1 MTTKLLSYTPNE
13 ILDLFKTSFY
23 NEHGTPMI
31 IGSDDFTA
39 SATFTY
45 ILSVLTNAINV
56 SGNQR
61 FIESATGEYLDA
73 IAGSLGLSRPSPAR
87 ANAVFHLKTVTAGN
101 IDSNGLRVSDTS
113 GHVFGNTEPLSLPR
127 NAQVD
132 VLLYCTESGSSANGL
147 PVGSI
152 SNIEAGSNLVSAA
165 SNTTMTGGGDDGYPY
180 TAAGDQAFREYLL
193 NRQGHYPVGG
203 SAPAYRSKCFE
214 LGDRRLL
221 DAHVLQDGEDGYVQ
235 GKVKIYTL
243 WDTSTLNSAYIKMLN
258 DKVLALV
265 TAEDFRP
272 IGDYV
277 EVVPAEP
284 DYVGLGLTWTLK
296 YRLRDRDVAEAHMR
310 KVLYDYEQYLKSGFD
325 RPFSEADLVKR
336 FCTPDENGVAAL
348 GFDITDSNAKYQL
361 PAAGSYFAFSAP
373 PNSWN
378 SLISMGLVTFVDTE
392 A

>member
-1 MTTKLLSYTPNE
+1 MTTKLLSYAPNE
-13 ILDLFKTSFY
+13 ILDLFKSSFY
-23 NEHGTPMI
+23 NERGTPMI

-39 SATFTY
+39 SATFSY
-45 ILSVLTNAINV
+45 VLSVLTNAINV
-56 SGNQR
+56 AGDQR
-61 FIESATGEYLDA
+61 FLESATGEYLDA
-73 IAGSLGLSRPSPAR
+73 IAGSLGLSRPEPAR
-87 ANAVFHLKTVTAGN
+87 ANAVFRLKPVATGN
-101 IDSNGLRVSDTS
+101 IDTNGWRASDAS
-113 GHVFGNTEPLSLPR
+113 GRAFVKTEPLSLKR
-127 NAQVD
+127 NVKVD
-132 VLLYCTESGSSANGL
+132 VLLYCTEAGSSANGL

-165 SNTTMTGGGDDGYPY
+165 SNTTMSGGGDDGYPY
-180 TAAGDQAFREYLL
+180 TAAGDKAFREYLL
-193 NRQGHYPVGG
+193 NRKGYFPVGG

-214 LGDRRLL
+214 LGDKRLL
-221 DAHVLQDGEDGYVQ
+221 DVHVLQDGEDGYVQ

-243 WDTSTLNSAYIKMLN
+243 WDTSTTNIDYIKLLN

-277 EVVPAEP
+277 EVASAEP
-284 DYVGLGLTWTLK
+284 YYVGLGLSWSLK

-310 KVLYDYEQYLKSGFD
+310 KVLYDYELYLKGGFG

-336 FCTPDENGVAAL
+336 FCSPDENGVAAL
-348 GFDITDSNAKYQL
+348 GFDITDANAKYLL

-378 SLISMGLVTFVDTE
+378 SLISMGIVTFVDTE

>member
-13 ILDLFKTSFY
+13 ILDLFKSSFY

-31 IGSDDFTA
+31 IGGDDFTA
-39 SATFTY
+39 SAIFTY
-45 ILSVLTNAINV
+45 VLSVLTNAINV
-56 SGNQR
+56 AGDQR
-61 FIESATGEYLDA
+61 FLESATGEYLDA
-73 IAGSLGLSRPSPAR
+73 IAGSLGLSRPAPAR
-87 ANAVFHLKTVTAGN
+87 ANAVFHLKPVTTGN
-101 IDSNGLRVSDTS
+101 IDTNGLRVSDTS
-113 GHVFGNTEPLSLPR
+113 GHVFGNAEPLSLTR
-127 NAQVD
+127 NVQVD

-147 PVGSI
+147 PAGSV

-193 NRQGHYPVGG
+193 NRKGHFPVGG
-203 SAPAYRSKCFE
+203 SATAYRSKCFE
-214 LGDRRLL
+214 IGDKRLL
-221 DAHVLQDGEDGYVQ
+221 DVHVLQDGEDGYVQ

-243 WDTSTLNSAYIKMLN
+243 WDTSTLNSAYIKLLN
-258 DKVLALV
+258 EKIFTLV

-277 EVVPAEP
+277 EVASAEP
-284 DYVGLGLTWTLK
+284 DYVGLGLTWALK

-310 KVLYDYEQYLKSGFD
+310 KVLYDYEQYLKGGFG

-336 FCTPDENGVAAL
+336 FCTPDENGVSAL
-348 GFDITDSNAKYQL
+348 GFDITDANAKYL
-361 PAAGSYFAFSAP
+361 IPTPGSYFAFSAP
-373 PNSWN
+373 PNSWA
-378 SLISMGLVTFVDTE
+378 SLISMGIVTFVDTE

>member
-13 ILDLFKTSFY
+13 ILDLFKSSFY

-31 IGSDDFTA
+31 IGGDDFTA
-39 SATFTY
+39 SAIFTY
-45 ILSVLTNAINV
+45 VLSVLTNAINV
-56 SGNQR
+56 AGDQR
-61 FIESATGEYLDA
+61 FLESATGEYLDA
-73 IAGSLGLSRPSPAR
+73 IAGSLGLSRPAPAR
-87 ANAVFHLKTVTAGN
+87 ANAVFHLKPVTTGN
-101 IDSNGLRVSDTS
+101 IDTNGLRVSDTS
-113 GHVFGNTEPLSLPR
+113 GHVFGNAEPLSLTR
-127 NAQVD
+127 NVQVD

-147 PVGSI
+147 PAGSV

-193 NRQGHYPVGG
+193 NRKGHFPVGG
-203 SAPAYRSKCFE
+203 SATAYRSKCFE
-214 LGDRRLL
+214 IGDKRLL
-221 DAHVLQDGEDGYVQ
+221 DVHVLQDGEDGYVQ

-243 WDTSTLNSAYIKMLN
+243 WDTSTLNSAYIKLLN
-258 DKVLALV
+258 EKIFTLV

-277 EVVPAEP
+277 EVASAEP
-284 DYVGLGLTWTLK
+284 DYVGLGLTWALK

-310 KVLYDYEQYLKSGFD
+310 KVLYDYEQYLKSEFG

-336 FCTPDENGVAAL
+336 FCTPDENGVSAL
-348 GFDITDSNAKYQL
+348 GFDITDANAKYL
-361 PAAGSYFAFSAP
+361 IPTPGSYFAFSAP
-373 PNSWN
+373 PNSWA
-378 SLISMGLVTFVDTE
+378 SLISMGIVTFVDTE

>member
-23 NEHGTPMI
+23 AEHGTPMI

-45 ILSVLTNAINV
+45 VLSVLTNAINV

-73 IAGSLGLSRPSPAR
+73 IAGSLGLSRPAPAR
-87 ANAVFHLKTVTAGN
+87 ANAVFHLTPVTTGN
-101 IDSNGLRVSDTS
+101 IDTNGLRVSDTS
-113 GHVFGNTEPLSLPR
+113 GHVFGNTEPLSLTR
-127 NAQVD
+127 NVQVD
-132 VLLYCTESGSSANGL
+132 VLLYCTDAGSAANGL

-152 SNIEAGSNLVSAA
+152 RNIESGSNVVSTA
-165 SNTTMTGGGDDGYPY
+165 SNTTMSGGGDDGYPY
-180 TAAGDQAFREYLL
+180 TAAGDQSFREYLL
-193 NRQGHYPVGG
+193 NRKGHFPVGG

-214 LGDRRLL
+214 IGDKRLL
-221 DAHVLQDGEDGYVQ
+221 DVHILQDGEAGYVQ

-243 WDTSTLNSAYIKMLN
+243 WNTATLNSAYIKLLN
-258 DKVLALV
+258 EKILALV

-277 EVVPAEP
+277 EVASAEP

-310 KVLYDYEQYLKSGFD
+310 KVLYDYELYLKGGFG

>member
-1 MTTKLLSYTPNE
+1 MATKLLSYTPSE

-45 ILSVLTNAINV
+45 VLSVLTNAINV
-56 SGNQR
+56 AGDQR
-61 FIESATGEYLDA
+61 FLESATGEYLDA
-73 IAGSLGLSRPSPAR
+73 IAGSLGLSRPTPAR
-87 ANAVFHLKTVTAGN
+87 ANAVFHLAPVKTGN
-101 IDSNGLRVSDTS
+101 IGTNGLRVSDTS
-113 GHVFGNTEPLSLPR
+113 GHVFGNTEPLSLTR
-127 NAQVD
+127 NVQVD
-132 VLLYCTESGSSANGL
+132 VLLYCTESGSAANGL

-152 SNIEAGSNLVSAA
+152 SNIEAGSNRVSTA

-180 TAAGDQAFREYLL
+180 TAAGDQAFRKYLL
-193 NRQGHYPVGG
+193 NRKGYYPVGG

-214 LGDRRLL
+214 LGDNRLL
-221 DAHVLQDGEDGYVQ
+221 DVHVLQDGEDGYVQ

-243 WDTSTLNSAYIKMLN
+243 WDTATLNSAYIRLLN
-258 DKVLALV
+258 EKILTLV
-265 TAEDFRP
+265 TAEGFRP

-277 EVVPAEP
+277 EVARAEP
-284 DYVGLGLTWTLK
+284 DYVGIGLNWTLK

-310 KVLYDYEQYLKSGFD
+310 KVFYDYGQYLKSGFG

-336 FCTPDENGVAAL
+336 LCTPDENGVAAL
-348 GFDITDSNAKYQL
+348 GFDITNDNAKYQI
-361 PAAGSYFAFSAP
+361 PAPGSYFAFSAP
-373 PNSWN
+373 PTSWA
-378 SLISMGLVTFVDTE
+378 SLISLGIVTFVDTE

>member
-23 NEHGTPMI
+23 SEHGTPMI

-45 ILSVLTNAINV
+45 VLSALTNAINV

-61 FIESATGEYLDA
+61 FIASATGEYLDA
-73 IAGSLGLSRPSPAR
+73 IAGSLGLSRPAPAH
-87 ANAVFHLKTVTAGN
+87 ASAVFHLTPVSTGN
-101 IDSNGLRVSDTS
+101 IGANGLRVSDTS
-113 GHVFGNTEPLSLPR
+113 GHVFGNTEPLAMTR
-127 NAQVD
+127 NVKVD
-132 VLLYCTESGSSANGL
+132 VLLYCTEAGSAANGL

-152 SNIEAGSNLVSAA
+152 SNIAAGSNLVSAA
-165 SNTTMTGGGDDGYPY
+165 SNTTMSGGGDDGYPY

-193 NRQGHYPVGG
+193 NRKGYFPVGG

-214 LGDRRLL
+214 VGDKRLL
-221 DAHVLQDGEDGYVQ
+221 DVHVLQDGEDGYVQ

-243 WDTSTLNSAYIKMLN
+243 WNTATLNSDYIKLLN
-258 DKVLALV
+258 EKILTLV
-265 TAEDFRP
+265 TADDFRP

-277 EVVPAEP
+277 EVARAEP
-284 DYVGLGLTWTLK
+284 DYVGLGLSWALK

-310 KVLYDYEQYLKSGFD
+310 KVLYDYGQYLKGGFG

-336 FCTPDENGVAAL
+336 LCSPDENGVAAL
-348 GFDITDSNAKYQL
+348 GFDITDANAKYQM
-361 PAAGSYFAFSAP
+361 PAPGSYFAFSAP
-373 PNSWN
+373 PTSWN
-378 SLISMGLVTFVDTE
+378 SLISMGIVTFVDTE

>member
-1 MTTKLLSYTPNE
+1 MTTKLLSYTPSE

-23 NEHGTPMI
+23 DEHGTPMI

-45 ILSVLTNAINV
+45 VLSVLTNVINV
-56 SGNQR
+56 AGDQR
-61 FIESATGEYLDA
+61 FVESATGEYLDA
-73 IAGSLGLSRPSPAR
+73 IAGSLGLSRPAPAR
-87 ANAVFHLKTVTAGN
+87 ANAVFHLTPVTTCN
-101 IDSNGLRVSDTS
+101 IGTNGLRVSDTS
-113 GHVFGNTEPLSLPR
+113 GHVFGNTEPLSLTR
-127 NAQVD
+127 NVQVD

-147 PVGSI
+147 PIGSI
-152 SNIEAGSNLVSAA
+152 SNIESGSNRVSTA

-193 NRQGHYPVGG
+193 NRKGHFPVGG

-214 LGDRRLL
+214 LGDNRLL
-221 DAHVLQDGEDGYVQ
+221 DVHVLQDGEDGYVQ

-243 WDTSTLNSAYIKMLN
+243 WDTSTLNSDYIKLLN
-258 DKVLALV
+258 EKILTLV

-277 EVVPAEP
+277 EVASAEP
-284 DYVGLGLTWTLK
+284 DYVVLGLNWTLK

-310 KVLYDYEQYLKSGFD
+310 KVFYDYGQYLKSGFG

-348 GFDITDSNAKYQL
+348 GFDITVSNAKYQL
-361 PAAGSYFAFSAP
+361 PAPGGYFAFSAP
-373 PNSWN
+373 PNSWD
-378 SLISMGLVTFVDTE
+378 SLISMGIVTFVDTE

>member
-13 ILDLFKTSFY
+13 ILDLFKSSFY
-23 NEHGTPMI
+23 AEHGTPMI

-39 SATFTY
+39 SATFSY
-45 ILSVLTNAINV
+45 VLSVLTNAINV
-56 SGNQR
+56 AGDQR
-61 FIESATGEYLDA
+61 FLESATGEYLDA
-73 IAGSLGLSRPSPAR
+73 IAGSLGLSRPEPAR
-87 ANAVFHLKTVTAGN
+87 ANAVFRLKPLATGS
-101 IDSNGLRVSDTS
+101 IDTNGLRASDAS
-113 GHVFGNTEPLSLPR
+113 GRAFVNTEPLSLKR
-127 NAQVD
+127 NVEVD
-132 VLLYCTESGSSANGL
+132 VLLYCTEAGSSANGL

-165 SNTTMTGGGDDGYPY
+165 SNTTMSGGGDDGYPY
-180 TAAGDQAFREYLL
+180 TAAGDKAFREYLL
-193 NRQGHYPVGG
+193 NRKGYFHVGG

-214 LGDRRLL
+214 LGDKRLL
-221 DAHVLQDGEDGYVQ
+221 DVHVLQDGEDGYVQ

-243 WDTSTLNSAYIKMLN
+243 WDTSTLNIDYIKLLN

-277 EVVPAEP
+277 EVASAEP
-284 DYVGLGLTWTLK
+284 YYVGLGLSWSLK

-310 KVLYDYEQYLKSGFD
+310 KVLYDYELYLKGGFG

-336 FCTPDENGVAAL
+336 FCSPDENGVAAL
-348 GFDITDSNAKYQL
+348 GFDITDANAKYLL

-378 SLISMGLVTFVDTE
+378 SLISMGIVTFVDTE

>member
-1 MTTKLLSYTPNE
+1 MTTKLLSYTPSE
-13 ILDLFKTSFY
+13 ILDLFKASFY
-23 NEHGTPMI
+23 EAHGTPMI

-39 SATFTY
+39 SATFSY
-45 ILSVLTNAINV
+45 VLSVLTNAINV

-61 FIESATGEYLDA
+61 FVESATGEYLDA
-73 IAGSLGLSRPSPAR
+73 IAGSLGLSRPAPAR
-87 ANAVFHLKTVTAGN
+87 ANAVFHLTPVSSGN
-101 IDSNGLRVSDTS
+101 IGANGLRVSDTS
-113 GHVFGNTEPLSLPR
+113 GHVFANPEPLSVTR
-127 NAQVD
+127 NVQVD

-147 PVGSI
+147 PAGSI

-193 NRQGHYPVGG
+193 GRKGYFPVGG
-203 SAPAYRSKCFE
+203 SATAYRSKCFE
-214 LGDRRLL
+214 IGDKRLL
-221 DAHVLQDGEDGYVQ
+221 DVHVLQDGEDGYVQ

-243 WDTSTLNSAYIKMLN
+243 WDTATISSAYIKLLN
-258 DKVLALV
+258 EKILALV

-277 EVVPAEP
+277 EVARAEP
-284 DYVGLGLTWTLK
+284 SYVVLGLGWALK

-310 KVLYDYEQYLKSGFD
+310 KVFYDYELYLKGGFG

-336 FCTPDENGVAAL
+336 FCSPDENGVSAL
-348 GFDITDSNAKYQL
+348 GFDITVSNAKYL
-361 PAAGSYFAFSAP
+361 LTAAGRYFAFSAP
-373 PNSWN
+373 TYSWN
-378 SLISMGLVTFVDTE
+378 TLISRGVVTFVDTE

>member
-1 MTTKLLSYTPNE
+1 MTTKLLSCTPNE
-13 ILDLFKTSFY
+13 ILDLFKSSFY

-39 SATFTY
+39 SAIFTY
-45 ILSVLTNAINV
+45 VLSVLTNAINV
-56 SGNQR
+56 SGDQR
-61 FIESATGEYLDA
+61 FLESATGEYLDA
-73 IAGSLGLSRPSPAR
+73 IAGSLGLSRPAPAR
-87 ANAVFHLKTVTAGN
+87 ANAVFHLTPVTTGN
-101 IDSNGLRVSDTS
+101 IGTNGLRVSDTS
-113 GHVFGNTEPLSLPR
+113 GHVFGNTEPLSLTR
-127 NAQVD
+127 NVQVD
-132 VLLYCTESGSSANGL
+132 VLLYCTEHGSSANGL

-180 TAAGDQAFREYLL
+180 TAAGDQAFREYLMH
-193 NRQGHYPVGG
+193 RKGHFPAGG

-214 LGDRRLL
+214 IGDRRLM
-221 DAHVLQDGEDGYVQ
+221 DVHVLQDGEAGYVQ

-243 WDTSTLNSAYIKMLN
+243 WNTATLNSAYVKLLN
-258 DKVLALV
+258 EKILALV

-277 EVVPAEP
+277 EVASAEP

-310 KVLYDYEQYLKSGFD
+310 KVLYDYELYLKGGFG

-348 GFDITDSNAKYQL
+348 GFDITDANAKYQL